1 VNKIRYNTRC
11 LFPSFK
17 ANYDKNINDILKA
30 DFNINT
36 LFDKDN
42 CDLKNFAEVPS
53 EYDNIYCKKI
63 QHVTDLT
70 VDKKGIEGA
79 AVTVVEADGSAEAG
93 PDDYKNVY
101 NNFVVN
107 KSFGFIITNSRN
119 VTLFSG
125 VVKSI

>member
-17 ANYDKNINDILKA
+17 ASYDEKINDVLKSE
-30 DFNINT
+30 FNINT
-36 LFDKDN
+36 LFDKAK
-42 CDLKNFAEVPS
+42 CDLTNFAEVPAKY
-53 EYDNIYCKKI
+53 ENMYCEKI

-70 VDKKGIEGA
+70 VDEKGIEGA
-79 AVTVVEADGSAEAG
+79 AVTLVQLDGATSAG
-93 PDDYKNVY
+93 PNEYEYVY
-101 NNFVVN
+101 NDFVVN